1 MLNICT
7 RLHAPRRGLSL
18 VELMVGI
25 TIGLFVVAAASIV
38 VTTQLRENRQLLAE
52 TQLQQDLRAGAD
64 IIARELRRSGYNNFS
79 ETSVWNPDPSS
90 GTSTVSP
97 YQGLTV
103 VAGDQGSITYSY
115 RRALNLTGP
124 FRYWVDN
131 GVVLAQMGGGGAQEL
146 TDKNVLFVEVL
157 NVVLAT
163 SNPVR
168 LPCPNE
174 CPLPAPG
181 PAGQPDD
188 YCWPTTAVRDIT
200 VTITGRAVSDPSVRR
215 TINSQVRLRNDY
227 VVFNAVPPGAPS
239 PPSPPSPPLAC
250 PE

>member
-157 NVVLAT
+157 NVVLA
-163 SNPVR
+163 SSIPVR

-174 CPLPAPG
+174 CPPSAPPGLPN
-181 PAGQPDD
+181 D

-215 TINSQVRLRNDY
+215 TINSQVRLRNDH
-227 VVFNAVPPGAPS
+227 VVFNAGTPVA
-239 PPSPPSPPLAC
+239 PLAC

>member
-1 MLNICT
+1 VLNT
-7 RLHAPRRGLSL
+7 VVRVQPLRRGLSL

-38 VTTQLRENRQLLAE
+38 VTTQLRENSQLLAE

-64 IIARELRRSGYNNFS
+64 IIAREIRRTGYNDTS
-79 ETSVWNPDPSS
+79 ENSVWSPTTP
-90 GTSTVSP
+90 TST
-97 YQGLTV
+97 
-103 VAGDQGSITYSY
+103 AGDFQQLGLGAGNQGSISY
-115 RRALNLTGP
+115 RYKRTDTNTGP

-131 GVVLAQMGGGGAQEL
+131 GVIKTQMGPSIPVQEL
-146 TDKNVLFVEVL
+146 TDKNVLFVEIL
-157 NVVLAT
+157 NIALAT

-174 CPLPAPG
+174 CPLPAP
-181 PAGQPDD
+181 AGQPDN

>member
-1 MLNICT
+1 VLNIRA
-7 RLHAPRRGLSL
+7 RLQSPPRGLSL

-64 IIARELRRSGYNNFS
+64 ILAREIRRTGYSNVS
-79 ETSVWNPDPSS
+79 ETSIWNPTNGAPAA
-90 GTSTVSP
+90 SP
-97 YQGLTV
+97 YQGLEV
-103 VAGDQGSITYSY
+103 VAGSVTYHY
-115 RRALNLTGP
+115 RRASHLTGP

-131 GVVLAQMGGGGAQEL
+131 GVIKTQMDPAIPAQEL

-157 NVVLAT
+157 NIVLASST
-163 SNPVR
+163 PVR
-168 LPCPNE
+168 LECPND
-174 CPLPAPG
+174 CPPSAPPGLPN
-181 PAGQPDD
+181 D

-200 VTITGRAVSDPSVRR
+200 VSITGRAVSDPSVRS
-215 TINSQVRLRNDY
+215 TINSQVRLRNDH
-227 VVFNAVPPGAPS
+227 VVFNAVAPGAPGA
-239 PPSPPSPPLAC
+239 PLAC

>member
-1 MLNICT
+1 MLIM
-7 RLHAPRRGLSL
+7 RVRPHLPRRGLSL

-38 VTTQLRENRQLLAE
+38 VTTQLRENSQLLAE

-64 IIARELRRSGYNNFS
+64 IIAREVRRSGFS
-79 ETSVWNPDPSS
+79 EVSEKSVWNPGT
-90 GTSTVSP
+90 GTSRPSD
-97 YQGLTV
+97 YQQLTV
-103 VAGDQGSITYSY
+103 VAGNQGSVRYDY
-115 RRALNLTGP
+115 RRADTTVGP

-131 GVVLAQMGGGGAQEL
+131 GVIKTQMSPLVPAQEL

-157 NVVLAT
+157 NVVLAS

-174 CPLPAPG
+174 CSLPA
-181 PAGQPDD
+181 PAGQPDN
-188 YCWPTTAVRDIT
+188 YCWPTAAVRDIT
-200 VTITGRAVSDPSVRR
+200 VSITGRAVSDPSVRR
-215 TINSQVRLRNDY
+215 TINSQVRLRNDH
-227 VVFNAVPPGAPS
+227 VVFNAGTPGA
-239 PPSPPSPPLAC
+239 PLAC